1 MTLISQQYTVK
12 LQPFC
17 IFEHSQSIFSHFRHS
32 NILFLAPI
40 IFWISSELLLFTYL
54 FYIYI
59 YIFVFFYFNFCV
71 GTQKWVTTIVMHI
84 RYLTLRIQN
93 PLTDMSSHIVE

>member
-17 IFEHSQSIFSHFRHS
+17 IFEYSQSIFSHFRHS

-59 YIFVFFYFNFCV
+59 YIYIYIYLYFFILIFVWELKN
-71 GTQKWVTTIVMHI
+71 G
-84 RYLTLRIQN
+84 
-93 PLTDMSSHIVE
+93 